1 MERLMVVILTAL
13 VALMEV
19 VDLVIQLTAEKLVA
33 TVVLIRVVVLII

>member
-1 MERLMVVILTAL
+1 MERVMAVILTAL

-19 VDLVIQLTAEKLVA
+19 VDLVIQLTAEKLVV